1 MMGADD
7 NDTML
12 ISPDPDKLY
21 VYHRQ
26 QLSAML
32 DGELSPDEARFM
44 LRRLEHDIELAACWE
59 RWQVGGDV
67 LRGRA
72 DDLLPSD
79 FAHRVALAIH
89 AGGASAVSAQ
99 PAVAGTRPRFARWGG
114 AAIAASVALLAIFV
128 VRQPQDALQ
137 PGTGDA
143 PSSMVASRAGTAPAD
158 PIENPASASA
168 AAPDAMALAVE
179 TPSPASPL
187 VDTAAALATAV
198 AVAEV
203 PRRASERR
211 SRGQSQRAA
220 ARVQARRADSEPVF
234 AVGPSS
240 PALLASG
247 HDAIVPA
254 RDLMAPA
261 TAAPARPWPRALLP
275 GASSNAFA
283 VGYGNMAGSGFQPAS
298 GSTSSFEPFHPQVAA
313 MSPSLQGVPAPAR
326 SNVVPFNGE
335 VRNDTR
341 EHAPAGNPRV
351 EPVRP

>member
-1 MMGADD
+1 MTVADD
-7 NDTML
+7 NDTMQ

-32 DGELSPDEARFM
+32 DGQLSPDEARFM
-44 LRRLEHDIELAACWE
+44 LRRLEHDSELAACWE
-59 RWQVGGDV
+59 RWQVCGDV

-79 FAHRVALAIH
+79 FAQRVALAIH
-89 AGGASAVSAQ
+89 AGGDNVAPAQ
-99 PAVAGTRPRFARWGG
+99 QAAAGTRPRFARWGG

-128 VRQPQDALQ
+128 VRQPQDAVQ

-143 PSSMVASRAGTAPAD
+143 PSSMIATRDAAPAAD
-158 PIENPASASA
+158 QASANAS
-168 AAPDAMALAVE
+168 APDAMALAVE

-220 ARVQARRADSEPVF
+220 ARVQARRADAEPVF
-234 AVGPSS
+234 AVGQSS

-261 TAAPARPWPRALLP
+261 TVAPSRPWPRALLP

-283 VGYGNMAGSGFQPAS
+283 VGYGATTSGFQPVS
-298 GSTSSFEPFHPQVAA
+298 GSTFEPFHPQVAP
-313 MSPSLQGVPAPAR
+313 MTSSLQGMQAPTR
-326 SNVVPFNGE
+326 SSVVPLNSE
-335 VRNDTR
+335 ARATV
-341 EHAPAGNPRV
+341 PAGNHSA
-351 EPVRP
+351 EPIRP